1 MCVSIRFVPSSARP
15 AFDADARTIL
25 IPDTASY
32 TDTMILVRAILA
44 ELLVEQPPFG
54 AVCWCGEPVDL
65 GPEADAGG
73 LSLIPQQKMSEVVVR
88 HGA

>member
-1 MCVSIRFVPSSARP
+1 MSIRFVPSSARP

-44 ELLVEQPPFG
+44 ELHVVQPPFG
-54 AVCWCGEPVDL
+54 AICWCGKPVDL
-65 GPEADAGG
+65 GPHADADGA
-73 LSLIPQQKMSEVVVR
+73 LPLIPQQKMSEVVVR